1 MYNGWQDRAKY
12 LHRAEAMPE
21 SPGDITVL
29 LKEVRAGNRAAESQL
44 LPLVYEEL
52 RRLAARYMRSERADH
67 TLQPTALV
75 HEAYLRLAGQ
85 QAVNWENRIHFFA
98 VAAQIMRRI
107 LVDHARA
114 HRAEKRGGRE
124 PKGPL
129 NEALAFTT
137 DNRERVLAIDEAL
150 SHLTE
155 RDPRLARI
163 VELRFFAGLKGD
175 EIAEVLG
182 ISPRTVKREWMV
194 AKAWLRG
201 ELSSIKL
208 DDNGTVGTR
217 QGSGR

>member
-1 MYNGWQDRAKY
+1 
-12 LHRAEAMPE
+12 MPQF
-21 SPGDITVL
+21 PGDITIL
-29 LKEVRAGNRAAESQL
+29 LREVRAGNRAAESQL
-44 LPLVYEEL
+44 LPLVYGEL

-85 QAVNWENRIHFFA
+85 RAVNWENRIHFFA

-114 HRAEKRGGRE
+114 HRSEKRGGRE
-124 PKGPL
+124 PKGPVD
-129 NEALAFTT
+129 EALALTA
-137 DNRERVLAIDEAL
+137 DNREGVLAIDEAL
-150 SHLTE
+150 GHLSE

-163 VELRFFAGLKGD
+163 VELRFFAGLTGD

-217 QGSGR
+217 